1 MSEKMQKRTADNT
14 AIEVSSV
21 SKAFTARPVLNK
33 INLRIKSGQSVC
45 MLGVNG
51 AGKTTLLRIIAGLL
65 HPDNGH
71 VHLCG
76 HDINKEP
83 EEAKFQLGVISH
95 KSMIY
100 PDLTVFENLSFFA
113 ALYDVRNC
121 HRRIEQLLDD
131 VSLSSYR
138 YDKAGILSHGLLKR
152 LAIARALIHGPS
164 VLLADEPFAG
174 LDDRTCHHLIEIL
187 NNFTAN
193 GGTILLAT
201 HDTDFS
207 IRCCKRVI
215 VLDKGQLIFDAEI
228 SGVDAAAFAQDYL
241 SYARNKN

>member
-21 SKAFTARPVLNK
+21 SKAFIARPVLNK
-33 INLRIKSGQSVC
+33 INLQIKSGQSVC

-76 HDINKEP
+76 HDINT
-83 EEAKFQLGVISH
+83 EEAKLQLGVISH

-113 ALYDVRNC
+113 VLYDVRNC

-131 VSLSSYR
+131 VGLSSYR
-138 YDKAGILSHGLLKR
+138 YDKAGILSHGLIQR
-152 LAIARALIHGPS
+152 LAIARALIHSPS
-164 VLLADEPFAG
+164 ILLADESFTG
-174 LDDRTCHHLIEIL
+174 LDDQTCHHLLEIL

-201 HDTDFS
+201 HDTDFGL
-207 IRCCKRVI
+207 RCCKRVI
-215 VLDKGQLIFDAEI
+215 VLDKSQLIFDAEI